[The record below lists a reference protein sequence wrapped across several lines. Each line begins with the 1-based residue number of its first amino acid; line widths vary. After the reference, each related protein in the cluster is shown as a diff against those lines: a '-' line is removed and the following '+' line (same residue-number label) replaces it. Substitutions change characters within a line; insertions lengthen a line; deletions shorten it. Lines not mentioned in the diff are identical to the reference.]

1 MPAPDAAD
9 ALAPGVTDPYK
20 VKFVRRLPGAL
31 EELHG
36 PRHGVV
42 QLPLHVAWSGLT
54 AFDLDR
60 PRSRMSLYRT
70 VLAEGLHDDLCR
82 YLDHDLLLELWPV
95 LRNLIGRAVREA
107 WEESFPGLAPA
118 TGGAAAA

>member
-20 VKFVRRLPGAL
+20 VKFVRRLPGTL
-31 EELHG
+31 EELRG

-70 VLAEGLHDDLCR
+70 VLAEGLCDDLRR
-82 YLDHDLLLELWPV
+82 YLDRDLLLELWPV

-107 WEESFPGLAPA
+107 WEESFPELSPA
-118 TGGAAAA
+118 TGGATAA